1 MAKGNE
7 CLEVISRVFEGDKF
21 IELEVINDD
30 DGIPCLGIVEGER
43 KPDNLSYLHHIAISE
58 KAFSQLIAEY
68 MLFLG
73 NKAENER

>member
-1 MAKGNE
+1 MAKGTE
-7 CLEVISRVFEGDKF
+7 CLKVISRVFEGDKF

-30 DGIPCLGIVEGER
+30 GKTCLGIVEGER
-43 KPDNLSYLHHIAISE
+43 KADNLSYLHHIAISE

-73 NKAENER
+73 NKAER